1 MNKKAFITG
10 IAGQDGAYLAK
21 LLLEKGYSVT
31 GADKDS
37 SPAYLWRLRY
47 LDIIDKVQVDLL
59 DMTDTASV
67 YDAVARIRPSEIY
80 HLAALT
86 VPSYSRTRPINYA
99 EVNGMAVAN
108 LLEAVRCID
117 PHIRIFMASTVKLL
131 GKQACY
137 TSVESCHFGPDNPY
151 AIAKL
156 YAYAISDIYRQG
168 YGMFVA
174 SGIMSNH
181 ESCLRPL
188 DFVTRKIS
196 NEVARIALALSS
208 ELRLKDID
216 SSVDWGYAP
225 DFVKAMWLMLQQEK
239 PHDYILSTNEH
250 HTVREFVEKA
260 FSLVGLNWQDFVK
273 YDGTSVAENGERYD
287 SSEAQKALGWQPEV
301 KFDDIV
307 RIMVEEDLRRW
318 KMHLE
323 GKTFPWDINSL

>member
-1 MNKKAFITG
+1 MKKKAFITG

-31 GADKDS
+31 GAVRDS

-47 LDIIDKVQVDLL
+47 LGIMDRVEVDLL

-67 YDAVARIRPSEIY
+67 YDAVGRVRPDEVY

-108 LLEAVRCID
+108 LLEAARCID
-117 PHIRIFMASTVKLL
+117 PQIRIFMASTVKLL
-131 GKQACY
+131 GRQACY
-137 TSVESCHFGPDNPY
+137 TSVESCRFGPDDPY

-156 YAYAISDIYRQG
+156 YGYAISDIYRKG

-196 NEVARIALALSS
+196 NEAARIALALSR
-208 ELRLKDID
+208 ELRLKDVD

-225 DFVKAMWLMLQQEK
+225 DFVRAMWLMLQQDM
-239 PHDYILSTNEH
+239 PRDYILSTNER
-250 HTVREFVEKA
+250 HTVREFAEKA
-260 FSLVGLNWQDFVK
+260 FSLLGLDWNDFVK
-273 YDGTSVAENGERYD
+273 YDGAPAEDNGERYD
-287 SSEAQKALGWQPEV
+287 YSEAHKALGWQPEV

-318 KMHLE
+318 KMYLE
-323 GKTFPWDINSL
+323 GKNFPWDVNSV

>member
-1 MNKKAFITG
+1 MTKTAFITG

-21 LLLEKGYSVT
+21 LLLEKGYRVL

-37 SPAYLWRLRY
+37 SSAYLWRLRY
-47 LDIIDKVQVDLL
+47 LGIMDRVNVDLL

-67 YDAVARIRPSEIY
+67 YDAVGRLKPAEIY

-86 VPSYSRTRPINYA
+86 VPAYSKTRPINYA

-131 GKQACY
+131 GKEACY
-137 TSVESCHFGPDNPY
+137 TDVESCRFGPDDPY

-156 YAYAISDIYRQG
+156 YGYAISDIYRQG

-196 NEVARIALALSS
+196 NEAARIALALSS
-208 ELRLKDID
+208 RLELGRID
-216 SSVDWGYAP
+216 AAHDWGYAP
-225 DFVKAMWLMLQQEK
+225 DFVRAMWLMLQQDK
-239 PHDYILSTNEH
+239 PHDYILSTNEY
-250 HTVREFVEKA
+250 HTVREFVEKS
-260 FSLVGLNWQDFVK
+260 FSLLGLDWKEYVK
-273 YDGTSVAENGERYD
+273 YDRSTASENGERYD
-287 SSEAQKALGWQPEV
+287 SSEAQKELGWRPEV
-301 KFDDIV
+301 KFDEIV
-307 RIMVEEDLRRW
+307 KIMVEEDLRRW

-323 GKTFPWDINSL
+323 GKSFPWDINSV